1 MKRTTFKLL
10 GIILAVAGIITVIY
24 TVSYIENTT
33 YAFQRMNEDQ
43 PITISGETP
52 FQRYLIGF
60 SGLMMI
66 LLGYRS
72 FKFIPPAERESGKVS
87 EYDLD
92 PQEN

>member
-1 MKRTTFKLL
+1 MNRTTFKLL
-10 GIILAVAGIITVIY
+10 GIILVAAGISTVIY
-24 TVSYIENTT
+24 TVSYIENTP
-33 YAFQRMNEDQ
+33 YAFQRMDEDQ

-60 SGLMMI
+60 SGLMLV

-72 FKFIPPAERESGKVS
+72 FKYIPPAERDSGRVS